1 MKFLI
6 YYFFYDDIK
15 CQIVDISCIEDILNF
30 GKGVL
35 NTTSNNVEL
44 VLFEDGTKVLDNE
57 YLFSLNE
64 FTDLLIYQKNQ
75 SENFTSLFLVK
86 QLLLNIRYGS

>member
-64 FTDLLIYQKNQ
+64 FKDLLIYQKNHFLIF
-75 SENFTSLFLVK
+75 SETVAAQYSIWI
-86 QLLLNIRYGS
+86 LN

>member
-1 MKFLI
+1 MSNSRYILHRRF
-6 YYFFYDDIK
+6 
-15 CQIVDISCIEDILNF
+15 LNF